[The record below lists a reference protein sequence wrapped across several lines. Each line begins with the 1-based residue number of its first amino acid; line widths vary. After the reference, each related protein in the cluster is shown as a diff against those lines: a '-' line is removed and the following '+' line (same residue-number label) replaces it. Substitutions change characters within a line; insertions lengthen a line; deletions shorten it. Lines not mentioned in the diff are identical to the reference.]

1 MKYVN
6 RTFRALAWGM
16 CVALSGAS
24 LAQAA
29 VPFQLTDSSPG
40 SAEFRARFLANYGTL
55 SELEPSMTAKDRPLF
70 ERVEPYLK
78 NNPQQAIREVE
89 AALNADSNPAFR
101 FLLGSLYYQTS
112 RYGQAEQ
119 NLRMAVKAFPDFRR
133 AYRTLGLIYVQT
145 NRYPEAITAW
155 LKVISLGGGDAQSY
169 GLLGYAYLTESKY
182 QSALSAYQMARM
194 FKPDSVDFRRGEAQ
208 SLLET
213 SQYRQAAA
221 LFEELIAEQP
231 TVADMWLLQANTFL
245 QLERYDDAIANLEVV
260 HGMGAGTRDSRFL
273 LGNLYLRAENYR
285 PALQAYQAGLTQPG
299 ELDVAQAMQP
309 LEYLIGR
316 GLIAE
321 AREYLQSM
329 QQRLPAELSPEQTD
343 LLALAEAKI
352 ERRSEN
358 SEAALALLKPLVER
372 NPLQGEALLLIAE
385 IELEAERFEEAVFY
399 LERAKSVPEKQVD
412 ALIAMGRLEVNRDD
426 FEAALKYLREAQ
438 QIKPQP
444 QIARYI
450 RSIEQA
456 L

>member
-1 MKYVN
+1 MKRFSTLYLVSSLL
-6 RTFRALAWGM
+6 T
-16 CVALSGAS
+16 LSLS
-24 LAQAA
+24 HAA

-40 SAEFRARFLANYGTL
+40 SAEFRERFLGNYGML
-55 SELEPSMTAKDRPLF
+55 SELEPSVSVQDKPLF
-70 ERVEPYLK
+70 VRVEPFLR
-78 NNPQQAIREVE
+78 NNPQQAIQVLES
-89 AALNADSNPAFR
+89 ALNNESSPAFR

-119 NLRMAVKAFPDFRR
+119 NLRMAVKAFPSFRR
-133 AYRTLGLIYVQT
+133 AYRTLGLIYVQN

-169 GLLGYAYLTESKY
+169 GLLGYAYLTEGKY

-213 SQYRQAAA
+213 GQYRQAAA

-231 TVADMWLLQANTFL
+231 TVPDTWLLQANTFL
-245 QLERYDDAIANLEVV
+245 QLERYDEAIANLEVV
-260 HGMGAGTRDSRFL
+260 HSMGAGSRDSRFL

-285 PALQAYQAGLTQPG
+285 PALQAYQAGLSQPG
-299 ELDVAQAMQP
+299 ELNVTSALKP
-309 LEYLIGR
+309 LDYLIGR

-321 AREYLQSM
+321 SRVYLQDL
-329 QQRLPAELSPEQTD
+329 QQRLPATLTPEQQD
-343 LLALAEAKI
+343 QLALAEAQI
-352 ERRSEN
+352 ERRSDD
-358 SEAALALLKPLVER
+358 SAAAMAVLKPLVER

-385 IELEAERFEEAVFY
+385 LELEAEHYEEAVFY
-399 LERAKSVPEKQVD
+399 LQRAQSLPEHKVD
-412 ALIAMGRLEVNRDD
+412 ALVALGRLEVARDD
-426 FEAALKYLREAQ
+426 FAAALKHLRAAQEIEARTGV
-438 QIKPQP
+438 
-444 QIARYI
+444 ARYI

>member
-1 MKYVN
+1 MK
-6 RTFRALAWGM
+6 RLSILHFLFPLF
-16 CVALSGAS
+16 ALS
-24 LAQAA
+24 LADAA

-40 SAEFRARFLANYGTL
+40 SAEFRARFMANYGAL

-70 ERVEPYLK
+70 ERVEPYLQ

-112 RYGQAEQ
+112 RYSQAEQ
-119 NLRMAVKAFPDFRR
+119 HLRGAVQSFPDFRR

-169 GLLGYAYLTESKY
+169 GLLGYAYLTEAKY

-208 SLLET
+208 SLLEVG
-213 SQYRQAAA
+213 QYRQAAA
-221 LFEELIAEQP
+221 LFEELLAEQP
-231 TVADMWLLQANTFL
+231 TVADTWLLQANTYL

-273 LGNLYLRAENYR
+273 LGNLYLRTENYC
-285 PALQAYQAGLTQPG
+285 PALQAYQAGLSLPG
-299 ELDVAQAMQP
+299 ELDVAQALKP
-309 LEYLIGR
+309 FEYLIGR
-316 GLIAE
+316 GLIE
-321 AREYLQSM
+321 ESHVYLQSI
-329 QQRLPAELSPEQTD
+329 QQRLPDELSLEHAD
-343 LLALAEAKI
+343 WLALAEAKI
-352 ERRSEN
+352 ERRSEAP
-358 SEAALALLKPLVER
+358 EAALALLKPVVER

-385 IELEAERFEEAVFY
+385 IEIEAERFESAAFY
-399 LERAKSVPEKQVD
+399 LERARSVPEKKVE
-412 ALIAMGRLEVNRDD
+412 ALTAFGRLEVARVD
-426 FEAALKYLREAQ
+426 FDAALKYLRIAQ
-438 QIKPQP
+438 ELAPQP
-444 QIARYI
+444 RIARYI
-450 RSIEQA
+450 ESIERA

>member
-1 MKYVN
+1 MKNCN
-6 RTFRALAWGM
+6 RTLRPLAWAS
-16 CVALSGAS
+16 CACLFVLSYV
-24 LAQAA
+24 QAA
-29 VPFQLTDSSPG
+29 VPFQLSDSSPG
-40 SAEFRARFLANYGTL
+40 TAEFRERFMANYGTL

-70 ERVEPYLK
+70 ERVEPYLQ

-101 FLLGSLYYQTS
+101 FLLGSLYYQTG

-119 NLRMAVKAFPDFRR
+119 YLREAIKGFPDFRR
-133 AYRTLGLIYVQT
+133 AYRTLGLIYVQG

-169 GLLGYAYLTESKY
+169 GLLGYAYLTEGKY

-208 SLLET
+208 SLLEVGQT
-213 SQYRQAAA
+213 RQAAA

-231 TVADMWLLQANTFL
+231 TVPDYWLLQANTLL
-245 QLERYDDAIANLEVV
+245 QLERFDEAIANLEVV
-260 HGMGAGTRDSRFL
+260 HGLGAGTRESRFL

-285 PALQAYQAGLTQPG
+285 PALKAYQAGLSVAGT
-299 ELDVAQAMQP
+299 LDVAQAMKP

-321 AREYLQSM
+321 ASAYLATM
-329 QQRLPAELSPEQTD
+329 QQHLPADLSAEQQD

-352 ERRSEN
+352 LRESDA
-358 SEAALALLKPLVER
+358 SDAALALLQPIVER
-372 NPLQGEALLLIAE
+372 NPLDAEALLMIAE
-385 IELEAERFEEAVFY
+385 IEIEAERFEEAAFY
-399 LERAKSVPEKQVD
+399 LERAQSVPERKVE
-412 ALIAMGRLEVNRDD
+412 ALTAYGRLEVERGD
-426 FEAALKYLREAQ
+426 FEAALKYLRIAQ
-438 QIKPQP
+438 QLEPQP
-444 QIARYI
+444 RIARYI